1 MGLIYTTPTF
11 KPRRKSKKAVAVA
24 SKAPKRPFVPMK
36 PREVDVI
43 APRTDQYKSKI
54 DDFLRDSAPNNQ
66 NTAPVYEG
74 ELALREAAAREQA
87 EALKKC
93 VAPAYNKGAYTLIA
107 TPEQAKWI
115 GRK

>member
-1 MGLIYTTPTF
+1 MGMFYTTPTF

-24 SKAPKRPFVPMK
+24 PKAPKRPFVPMK

-54 DDFLRDSAPNNQ
+54 DDFLATSDPTPKQPHR
-66 NTAPVYEG
+66 YEG
-74 ELALREAAAREQA
+74 ELAEREAIARERS

-93 VAPAYNKGAYTLIA
+93 VAPAYNKGAYTLI
-107 TPEQAKWI
+107 TSPEQAKWI